1 MAGDLLRFL
10 TCGSVD
16 DGKSTLI
23 GRLLM
28 DAGLV
33 LDDQMTTLE
42 KDSRRHGTVGD
53 DLDLALLTDGL
64 KAEREQGITI
74 DVAYRYF
81 STPRRSF
88 IIADTPG
95 HEQYT
100 RNMVSGAS
108 TCDLAILLVDA
119 RYGLRA
125 QTRRHAAIA
134 SLLGIRH
141 LVLAVNKMDLV
152 EFDQSIYD
160 DICLEFQAFAAKLT
174 ALDVQCLPVAARAGD
189 NVVRRSDAM
198 AWYHGSTLMHLLE
211 TVQVTTGRNTIDLRL
226 PVQLVC
232 RPDHSFRGY
241 QGTVRSGSVRVGEA
255 LAVLPSGASSTVRR
269 LTGVAGPVDIASVG
283 DVVTVELETEVDVS
297 RGDMF
302 VHVRNRPR
310 VSNRLEAMVVWLGDV
325 PLQTAQRFLVKH
337 LATTVGGTAV
347 GIDYRLNVTD
357 LRREPASA
365 LTMNEFGRVQLE
377 CDAPLSWD
385 PYERNRA
392 TGAFIMID
400 RLTFDTV
407 GAGMIIDRL
416 PDVRDSATVPQSGE
430 GVRSVTIW
438 LTGLSGSGKSTIAAA
453 VEQRLRGA
461 GVPCIVLDGDT
472 MRTGLNSDLG
482 FSEADRHENVRRN
495 AEVAKLFNAA
505 GFVVLVPVISPYA
518 ADRTRARAIVGDAF
532 REVWVDAPLAVCE
545 ARDVKGLYAR
555 ARSGE
560 LAAFTGVSA
569 PYEPPTEPDLAL
581 STAVEDLNACVE
593 RVIELVSS

>member
-1 MAGDLLRFL
+1 MAADLLKFL

-23 GRLLM
+23 GRMLM
-28 DAGLV
+28 DADGV
-33 LDDQMTTLE
+33 YDDQRE
-42 KDSRRHGTVGD
+42 SDPARI
-53 DLDLALLTDGL
+53 TDGL

-108 TCDLAILLVDA
+108 TCDLAVLLVDA
-119 RYGLRA
+119 RHGLRA

-152 EFDQSIYD
+152 DFQESVYDAICAEFH
-160 DICLEFQAFAAKLT
+160 AFATKLT
-174 ALDVQCLPVAARAGD
+174 AVDVQCLPLAALAGD
-189 NVVRRSDAM
+189 NVVTRSTAM
-198 AWYHGSTLMHLLE
+198 PWYQGGTLMHLLE
-211 TVQVTTGRNTIDLRL
+211 TVQVATGRNTIDLRL

-232 RPDHSFRGY
+232 RPDDRFRGY
-241 QGTVRSGSVRVGEA
+241 QGMVRSGTIRVGEEVVA
-255 LAVLPSGASSTVRR
+255 LPSGVSSRVRGV
-269 LTGVAGPVDIASVG
+269 TGADGAVPAASVG

-297 RGDMF
+297 RGDML

-310 VSNRLEAMVVWLGDV
+310 VTNRLEAMVVWMGET
-325 PLQTAQRFLVKH
+325 PLQPSQRYLVKH
-337 LATTVGGTAV
+337 LATTVGATAV
-347 GIDYRLNVTD
+347 GIDYRLNVHD
-357 LRREPASA
+357 LRREPASSLA
-365 LTMNEFGRVQLE
+365 MNEFGRVQME

-392 TGAFIMID
+392 TGAFIVID

-407 GAGMIIDRL
+407 GAGMMIDRL
-416 PDVRDSATVPQSGE
+416 PEVSESLTTSQRATGSGPA
-430 GVRSVTIW
+430 TIW
-438 LTGLSGSGKSTIAAA
+438 MTGLSGSGKSSIADVVHA
-453 VEQRLRGA
+453 RLRAA

-472 MRTGLNSDLG
+472 MRAGLNSDLT
-482 FSEADRHENVRRN
+482 FSEADRRENVRRN

-518 ADRTRARAIVGDAF
+518 ADRTRARAIVGAPF
-532 REVWVDAPLAVCE
+532 REVWVEAPLEVCE
-545 ARDVKGLYAR
+545 ARDVKGLYKR
-555 ARSGE
+555 ARTGD
-560 LAAFTGVSA
+560 LPNFTGVSA
-569 PYEPPTEPDLAL
+569 PYEPPTTPDLVVN
-581 STAVEDLNACVE
+581 TATQSLDVCAVQVLKL
-593 RVIELVSS
+593 VIP